1 MTEGARMAWWHG
13 GGEGYGRTKGQR
25 GDGGEKRGETRDGSR
40 KSGATLSH
48 VLRESSE
55 DIDVMIS
62 FSNTEVAGSLTIRV
76 ASTEVR
82 AETNKE

>member
-25 GDGGEKRGETRDGSR
+25 GDGGRREERREIQ
-40 KSGATLSH
+40 SGATLSH

-62 FSNTEVAGSLTIRV
+62 FSNTEVAGGLTARV
-76 ASTEVR
+76 ASTEAR
-82 AETNKE
+82 AETNEE